1 MYMFRTA
8 LASALLGAFAMSS
21 FAAMPNP
28 DPAAR
33 EARMEEALQHY
44 RAKQES
50 MAQDS
55 TQTKASDHKKHR
67 RHHRHMAK
75 QRAAKQ
81 DDNAKAKDQTQ

>member
-1 MYMFRTA
+1 MYLFRTA

-44 RAKQES
+44 RAKQEA
-50 MAQDS
+50 MARDS
-55 TQTKASDHKKHR
+55 TQTKVSDHKKHR
-67 RHHRHMAK
+67 RHHHAAK